1 MKPSIAWRNGDG
13 GTTQGIQPGWHG
25 QRGPSPSIPPRRY
38 RFRPGWGMTLL
49 TLVLFLLLVWLGL
62 WQLSRAE
69 SKEELITQFGDN
81 IGLPVLTLDT
91 GQLHSS
97 LPIDRRVT
105 AQGRF
110 LDEPLLLLNNRY
122 DQGRLGFH
130 RLALLRLSG
139 SDRYLL
145 VNRGWIPAASDGR
158 PIPREPIPLA
168 PGQRLQGLLVEIPR
182 GGLQLGELDY
192 QPGQPVVEL
201 PYLDL
206 SWLRQEL
213 GLKLLPRV
221 LLQDDQ
227 VIAQYRKQH
236 QAGWLNPQ
244 RHLGYAL
251 QWFALALALVVIYLV
266 TNLKRSVP
274 P

>member
-1 MKPSIAWRNGDG
+1 MKPSTAWRNRDSGSSHG
-13 GTTQGIQPGWHG
+13 YHPGWHG
-25 QRGPSPSIPPRRY
+25 HPGPSPSAAPRHY
-38 RFRPGWGMTLL
+38 RFRPGWVMTLL
-49 TLVLFLLLVWLGL
+49 TLALFLLLLWLGF

-69 SKEELITQFGDN
+69 SKERLIAQFESSID
-81 IGLPVLTLDT
+81 LPAVALD
-91 GQLHSS
+91 GGRVDGSW
-97 LPIDRRVT
+97 PIDHQVT
-105 AQGRF
+105 VQGHF
-110 LDEPLLLLNNRY
+110 QDQPLLLLNNRFNK
-122 DQGRLGFH
+122 GRLGFH
-130 RLALLRLSG
+130 RLALLQLSG
-139 SDRYLL
+139 SERYLL
-145 VNRGWIPAASDGR
+145 VNRGWMPAASDGR
-158 PIPREPIPLA
+158 PISREPIP
-168 PGQRLQGLLVEIPR
+168 PTSGQRLQGLLVEVPR
-182 GGLQLGELDY
+182 GGLQMGELQY

-221 LLQDDQ
+221 LLQDEQ

-251 QWFALALALVVIYLV
+251 QWFALALALAVIYLV